1 MPPTASLSSSQ
12 PTPPPEVEATL
23 TKLTSHKNVM
33 GCLVLSRPEGLI
45 IRSGGSMFE
54 PTGPGARDRAERL
67 RRIVRMVR
75 NVNESLTKEVEMVG
89 EGDRKEGED
98 GEEFDDF
105 KVSILETPWLSRRA
119 KDMR

>member
-1 MPPTASLSSSQ
+1 
-12 PTPPPEVEATL
+12 
-23 TKLTSHKNVM
+23 
-33 GCLVLSRPEGLI
+33 
-45 IRSGGSMFE
+45 MFE